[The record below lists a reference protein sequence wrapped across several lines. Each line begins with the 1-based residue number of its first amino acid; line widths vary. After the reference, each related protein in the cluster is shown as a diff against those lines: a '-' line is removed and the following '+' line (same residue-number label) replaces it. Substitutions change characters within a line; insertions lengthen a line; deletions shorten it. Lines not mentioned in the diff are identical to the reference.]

1 MHDTVRPVT
10 RSPAILAVLLVVLSA
25 CGSAGDGQ
33 AVVDDDGPRVADIR
47 FDGDFVIS
55 NLTTQGDPVPLAAVA
70 SLNIETEFGGL
81 VVEPGCNTY
90 YGSFT
95 LTDDGT
101 ASFSVAGGTNRTCD
115 GLEQQ
120 DEPVIRTLT
129 AVSSWSETTDGFRLE
144 GAGGESLTLNR

>member
-1 MHDTVRPVT
+1 MISSTGGDTHA
-10 RSPAILAVLLVVLSA
+10 AILAVLLVVLSA

-33 AVVDDDGPRVADIR
+33 TVDDDGPRVADAQ

-55 NLTTQGDPVPLAAVA
+55 DLMLQGEPVPLAAVA

-120 DEPVIRTLT
+120 DLPVIRALT
-129 AVSSWSETTDGFRLE
+129 GVSMWSDLGDGFVLE
-144 GAGGESLTLNR
+144 GPAGDAVTLSPSP